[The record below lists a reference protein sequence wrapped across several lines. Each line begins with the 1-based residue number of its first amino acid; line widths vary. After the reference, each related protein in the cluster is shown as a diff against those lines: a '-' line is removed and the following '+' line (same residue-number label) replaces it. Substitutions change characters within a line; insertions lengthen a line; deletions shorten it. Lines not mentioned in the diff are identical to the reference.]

1 MKFTFSNVAS
11 VLIISV
17 GMLSWIKGMWKNCW
31 VMNHCKSMAIPG
43 SKGKEST
50 GNVADLTEKLDPQ
63 EHRGFRSGAGRWYY
77 PCAICRQYNRVY
89 SQVFRRRQ
97 QWKNC
102 EIIGG
107 PTSVD
112 AVQLRLQDSYS
123 SNLSRPSLVH
133 HEMYT
138 FFNPDRTVR
147 PVVCCQA
154 TENPKPKRMRI
165 PNRNGETRII
175 PTYRNGCKNSEI
187 VDDRVPEHR
196 LTREFLSEDQTYKG
210 HLQKTYWR
218 SRTSCRKF
226 WWLDYSRS
234 QGPQR
239 QLRISKQS
247 SICSRGAGLGH
258 PMDPNLSVQN
268 KNFTGNSKKL
278 AEVPGTREKLEVI
291 YTDNSLEFGKACED
305 FSWNHWTSHHRSETN
320 GIAERAVRRVK
331 EGTSAVLLQSGLK
344 ESWWVVSMECYTY
357 LRNVTGNL
365 KSFTLTIPWNLARLV
380 KNFPWIIERERRTDR
395 KQKLG
400 AVRGNKERTSAVLL
414 QSGLGNEW
422 WAASMECHCYLR
434 NIQDLLSDGKTI
446 WKAVR
451 NAF

>member
-1 MKFTFSNVAS
+1 MWQTWLK
-11 VLIISV
+11 
-17 GMLSWIKGMWKNCW
+17 SWIHRNIEGSDQVLEGGIIPALFADSTTVFIPKFSDADNNGRIVRSSEDLRPSTLCNCD
-31 VMNHCKSMAIPG
+31 CKI
-43 SKGKEST
+43 
-50 GNVADLTEKLDPQ
+50 LTP
-63 EHRGFRSGAGRWYY
+63 
-77 PCAICRQYNRVY
+77 AICRGLHWYTMRCI
-89 SQVFRRRQ
+89 R
-97 QWKNC
+97 
-102 EIIGG
+102 
-107 PTSVD
+107 
-112 AVQLRLQDSYS
+112 S
-123 SNLSRPSLVH
+123 STPIERWDPLFAAKP
-133 HEMYT
+133 
-138 FFNPDRTVR
+138 
-147 PVVCCQA
+147 QK
-154 TENPKPKRMRI
+154 NPKPKRMRI

-218 SRTSCRKF
+218 SCTSCRKF

-395 KQKLG
+395 KQKLR